1 MNRLGM
7 AIPYNEMNL
16 FDTTLAK
23 RAIETTRQ
31 NIVTVNDAIK
41 CNAIF
46 QGPMDNFDHDENT
59 QLVNFVSHDTI
70 LMLIQNLQKDSVPV

>member
-41 CNAIF
+41 CMLYFKVLWIISTTMKILNWYIL
-46 QGPMDNFDHDENT
+46 
-59 QLVNFVSHDTI
+59 LVMTRY
-70 LMLIQNLQKDSVPV
+70 